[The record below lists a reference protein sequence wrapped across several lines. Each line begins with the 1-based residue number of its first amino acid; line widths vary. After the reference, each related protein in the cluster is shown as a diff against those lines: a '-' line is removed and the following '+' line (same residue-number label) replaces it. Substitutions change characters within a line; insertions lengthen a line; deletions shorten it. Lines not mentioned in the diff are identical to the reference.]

1 MSISRQNLTIVI
13 VTLKS
18 EKVIHN
24 CIKSINQDI
33 PIIVVENSDDKKV
46 KEALESKYK
55 NVECLLSNFNLGMGS
70 GCNIGIKYSKTDFV
84 LILNA
89 DVTLESNSLNE
100 IFNASKSISEFSILA
115 PINSDKKFPNY
126 GFINKK
132 KSLSINSS
140 PFKVDYVD
148 GFAMLIN
155 KKQFKDNNF
164 FDENF
169 FLYLE
174 NNDLC
179 LRNWHWLWSKFYF
192 NKKNFG
198 ILKALKT
205 CLPTYLSSI
214 IKFLFYFLMRNNFKK
229 KIYYNRASG
238 FFNALI
244 GKKSWYRPKI

>member
-100 IFNASKSISEFSILA
+100 IFKLKKDDSVIKSVFPLKELIATVSSTSKLLIFETKDIPKL
-115 PINSDKKFPNY
+115 
-126 GFINKK
+126 K
-132 KSLSINSS
+132 KSGGVILQKIKNGNLSDAQTLNKEESLIWSIGKQIREESKIN
-140 PFKVDYVD
+140 FWLGKRAQT
-148 GFAMLIN
+148 G
-155 KKQFKDNNF
+155 KKIPK
-164 FDENF
+164 
-169 FLYLE
+169 
-174 NNDLC
+174 
-179 LRNWHWLWSKFYF
+179 RF
-192 NKKNFG
+192 NKD
-198 ILKALKT
+198 LK
-205 CLPTYLSSI
+205 
-214 IKFLFYFLMRNNFKK
+214 FN
-229 KIYYNRASG
+229 YN
-238 FFNALI
+238 
-244 GKKSWYRPKI
+244 